1 MQDPSIIQSD
11 GHQDGHVGHD
21 GHDGHDGHAPHEAAG
36 GHLLAQVSN
45 AMVRIY
51 KEDFGRGPTRSVSHF
66 AGPDAIICILRD
78 SLTRA
83 ELRLVEIG
91 ETERMR
97 ETRLVFQHA
106 SEERFREAVEDITGR
121 KVQAFVSGIDGN
133 TDIALEYFALVPE
146 GDGHTPGA

>member
-1 MQDPSIIQSD
+1 MQDHSLTHMD
-11 GHQDGHVGHD
+11 GHGDGHGVYD
-21 GHDGHDGHAPHEAAG
+21 ASA

-83 ELRLVEIG
+83 ELRLIEIG
-91 ETERMR
+91 EVERMR

-106 SEERFREAVEDITGR
+106 SEERFRGAVEEITGR
-121 KVQAFVSGIDGN
+121 RVMAFVSGIDGN
-133 TDIALEYFALVPE
+133 TDIALEYFALAP
-146 GDGHTPGA
+146 GMDGHTPGA

>member
-1 MQDPSIIQSD
+1 MD
-11 GHQDGHVGHD
+11 GHGVDDASV
-21 GHDGHDGHAPHEAAG
+21 

-66 AGPDAIICILRD
+66 AGPDAIICVLRD

-91 ETERMR
+91 EVERMR

-106 SEERFREAVEDITGR
+106 SEERFRGAVEEITGR
-121 KVQAFVSGIDGN
+121 RVEAFVSGIDGN
-133 TDIALEYFALVPE
+133 VDVSLEYFALAPQQN
-146 GDGHTPGA
+146 GDTRGA